1 MGKCKKTARQH
12 LHPRHPLVRRPHRH
26 HLQLP
31 RVRRN
36 GQILQI
42 LCRAIK
48 KAGRGRLP
56 ICFFFPPVFVQIPAF
71 CTKRRNEHSLR
82 LFLACR
88 KRGDAAGTPFFASLG
103 GCKCY
108 ALAPPP
114 LASGCAYNLRF
125 RIEKQMSTHSVFF
138 LRSGCEFEGRLRIW
152 GRVAGKIPKTY

>member
-56 ICFFFPPVFVQIPAF
+56 ICFFFPPVFVQIPALGTKKGSKSCF
-71 CTKRRNEHSLR
+71 FIYLDCEKRAGNVCISKCRGRYLHKKNAAAVLKRRGDVL
-82 LFLACR
+82 L
-88 KRGDAAGTPFFASLG
+88 KRETPTMPCGVIL
-103 GCKCY
+103 
-108 ALAPPP
+108 
-114 LASGCAYNLRF
+114 
-125 RIEKQMSTHSVFF
+125 
-138 LRSGCEFEGRLRIW
+138 
-152 GRVAGKIPKTY
+152 